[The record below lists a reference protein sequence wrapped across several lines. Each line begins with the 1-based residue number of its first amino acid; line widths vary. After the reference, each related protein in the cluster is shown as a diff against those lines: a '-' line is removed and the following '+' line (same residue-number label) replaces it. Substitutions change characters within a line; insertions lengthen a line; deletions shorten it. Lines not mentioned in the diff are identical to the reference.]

1 MKTTWNNVLAAT
13 AAAVTLAALAL
24 PMPVGAQI
32 TASPDINLSQKAGA
46 DSECAIAKNPANP
59 LQLFASCN
67 TASAG
72 LFAVRSI
79 DGGTTWIFPDP
90 VDRTIAD
97 GDLGQGAAACCD
109 PTLAWDSFGNLFIT
123 YLAALVGGSSPSVET
138 LLSTDGGATFTPLA
152 SFAGSQD
159 QPTIVAENTTAVGAP
174 VAVWIVW
181 NQSGQMRARGAAVTG
196 LGAVG
201 AFGALQTIPGTS
213 NCSFGDVAIAPDGT
227 VVQVCESPTG
237 TQGPGTL
244 RVNIDAD
251 GLGIGNFGAVINA
264 TTTNVGGFDFI
275 PPQNSRSVDAEA
287 GLAFDRNALSPR
299 FGRLYM
305 AYTDETVAENN
316 DTDIMLRWSDDNG
329 VTWSAPI
336 RVNNDPAVPIRS
348 QFLPR
353 IATSPVSGNI
363 TICWHDARNSASNT
377 AAEEFCAVSTPTP
390 ATPTFVVQAV
400 VSDGASTSNGFGVEF
415 GDYAGLAYFPGGGTV
430 GSPRFQHPIWGDT
443 SNSTANNPNGTAN
456 FDAYTNWMRGG
467 PSVNEGDPHIRTVD
481 GVHYDFQPA
490 GEFVVLRSAD
500 GFEVQT
506 RQTAVPTT
514 FFPGPNPHTG
524 IASCAS
530 LNSAVAARVG
540 RSRVTYQPRID
551 GVPDPTGMELRIDGV
566 LTPLT
571 STGTALPDGGRVVRS
586 AVGGLE
592 VEFPNGERLV
602 ATSDYWS
609 SQGKWYLNIGISGS
623 DALEGVMGVIPPGSW
638 LPALPNGSSLGPIP
652 ASLAQRQ
659 TDLNVT
665 FANAW
670 RVTTA
675 SSLFD
680 YAPGQSTANF
690 TLTGWPK
697 YTPPCDV
704 PKQKPAEPAAK
715 DVAEEACRRI
725 VDRNRREHCVFDVV
739 MTGETRFAETYLRTE
754 RLETYGTTTM
764 LIREPA
770 GKSLIFTA
778 RVFKRA
784 QGGEEQPRGTVQFFL
799 NDRPVGSPIVVDST
813 GTARTELTA
822 GGEYRMRAHFEPD
835 AETPFLPSTSQ
846 EIVHPTAGG
855 ERIE

>member
-1 MKTTWNNVLAAT
+1 MKTTWSSVLAAT

-24 PMPVGAQI
+24 PTPVGAQI
-32 TASPDINLSQKAGA
+32 TAGPDINTSQKAGA

-72 LFAVRSI
+72 LFATRST
-79 DGGTTWIFPDP
+79 DGGNTWTFPDP

-97 GDLGQGAAACCD
+97 GDIGQGAPACCD

-138 LLSTDGGATFTPLA
+138 LLSTDGGLTFTPLA

-159 QPTIVAENTTAVGAP
+159 QPTIVAENTTAGGAP

-201 AFGALQTIPGTS
+201 GFGALQTIPGTS

-227 VVQVCESPTG
+227 VVQACQNPTG
-237 TQGPGTL
+237 TQGPATI
-244 RVNIDAD
+244 RVNIDTD
-251 GLGIGNFGAVINA
+251 GLLGGNFGAVINA

-275 PPQNSRSVDAEA
+275 PAQNSRSVDSEA
-287 GLAFDRNALSPR
+287 GLAFDRNPMSPR
-299 FGRLYM
+299 FGRLYLV
-305 AYTDETVAENN
+305 YTEETAAENN

-329 VTWSAPI
+329 VTWSAPL

-363 TICWHDARNSASNT
+363 TVCWHDARNSASNT
-377 AAEEFCAVSTPTP
+377 AAEVFCAVSTPTP

-400 VSDGASTSNGFGVEF
+400 VSDGASTSNGSGVEF
-415 GDYAGLAYFPGGGTV
+415 GDYAGLTYFPGGGTV

-540 RSRVTYQPRID
+540 GSRVTYQPRLD

-571 STGTALPDGGRVVRS
+571 TTGTALPGGGRVVRS

-609 SQGKWYLNIGISGS
+609 SQGKWYLNIGISGA
-623 DALEGVMGVIPPGSW
+623 DALEGVMGVIAPGSW
-638 LPALPNGSSLGPIP
+638 LPALPDGSSLGPIP
-652 ASLAQRQ
+652 VSLAQRR
-659 TDLNVT
+659 TDLNVK
-665 FANAW
+665 FADAW

-697 YTPPCDV
+697 YAAPCDV

-715 DVAEEACRRI
+715 DVAEDACRRI
-725 VDRNRREHCVFDVV
+725 VDTNRREHCVFDVV
-739 MTGETRFAETYLRTE
+739 MTGETGFAETYLRTE

-770 GKSLIFTA
+770 GGSLIFTA

-784 QGGEEQPRGTVQFFL
+784 QGGDEQPRGTVQFFL
-799 NDRPVGSPIVVDST
+799 NDRPVGSPIAVDST
-813 GTARTELTA
+813 GTARMELAA

-835 AETPFLPSTSQ
+835 AENPFLPSTSQ
-846 EIVHPTAGG
+846 EIVHPAAGSA
-855 ERIE
+855 RIE

>member
-1 MKTTWNNVLAAT
+1 M
-13 AAAVTLAALAL
+13 
-24 PMPVGAQI
+24 
-32 TASPDINLSQKAGA
+32 
-46 DSECAIAKNPANP
+46 
-59 LQLFASCN
+59 
-67 TASAG
+67 
-72 LFAVRSI
+72 
-79 DGGTTWIFPDP
+79 
-90 VDRTIAD
+90 
-97 GDLGQGAAACCD
+97 
-109 PTLAWDSFGNLFIT
+109 
-123 YLAALVGGSSPSVET
+123 
-138 LLSTDGGATFTPLA
+138 LSTDGGLTFTPLA

-201 AFGALQTIPGTS
+201 AFGPLQTIPGTS

-227 VVQVCESPTG
+227 VVQACQNPTG
-237 TQGPGTL
+237 TQGPATI

-251 GLGIGNFGAVINA
+251 GLGAGNFGAVINA
-264 TTTNVGGFDFI
+264 MTTNVGGFDFI
-275 PPQNSRSVDAEA
+275 PPQNSRSVDSEA
-287 GLAFDRNALSPR
+287 GLAFDRNPLSPR
-299 FGRLYM
+299 FGRLYL
-305 AYTDETVAENN
+305 AYTEETAAENN
-316 DTDIMLRWSDDNG
+316 DTDIMLRWSNDNG

-336 RVNNDPAVPIRS
+336 RVNDDPAVPIRS

-363 TICWHDARNSASNT
+363 TVCWHDARNSASNT
-377 AAEEFCAVSTPTP
+377 AAEVFCTVSTPTP
-390 ATPTFVVQAV
+390 ATPTFIANAV
-400 VSDGASTSNGFGVEF
+400 VSDGASTSNGLGVEF

-443 SNSTANNPNGTAN
+443 SNSTGNNPNGTAN

-490 GEFVVLRSAD
+490 GEFVVLRSTD

-540 RSRVTYQPRID
+540 RSRVTYQPRLD

-566 LTPLT
+566 LTTLT
-571 STGTALPDGGRVVRS
+571 STGTGLPDGGRVVRS

-602 ATSDYWS
+602 ATPGYWS

-623 DALEGVMGVIPPGSW
+623 DALEGVMGVIPRGSW
-638 LPALPNGSSLGPIP
+638 LPALPDGSSLGPIP
-652 ASLAQRQ
+652 GSLAQRM

-665 FANAW
+665 FADAW
-670 RVTTA
+670 RVTTT

-697 YTPPCDV
+697 YTAPCDV
-704 PKQKPAEPAAK
+704 PKQRPAEPATE
-715 DVAEEACRRI
+715 DVAEEACRGI

-739 MTGETRFAETYLRTE
+739 MTGETGFAETYLRTE
-754 RLETYGTTTM
+754 RLEAYGTTTM

-770 GKSLIFTA
+770 GGSLIFTA

-799 NDRPVGSPIVVDST
+799 NDRPFGAPIVVDST
-813 GTARTELTA
+813 GTARMELTA
-822 GGEYRMRAHFEPD
+822 GGEYRMRAHFEPA

-846 EIVHPTAGG
+846 EIAHPAAGS